1 MSTPTVSR
9 KTLQVALDIFD
20 QLRLDW
26 IDLSDIM
33 KEAVASNAAQIN
45 GASVEDQLSYLI
57 EQWGVEDLIAT
68 LTDFASAG

>member
-1 MSTPTVSR
+1 MSTLTVSR

-57 EQWGVEDLIAT
+57 EQWGVDDLIAT

>member
-1 MSTPTVSR
+1 MSTPNVTR

-57 EQWGVEDLIAT
+57 EQWGVDDLIAT